1 MRNTQSIL
9 YKIGRIINWV
19 VLGLWALMA
28 LIGLINIIIGAVN
41 DRSWQV
47 SSGVNNLVTGI
58 IFVALVIVLI
68 ILVGKFEENALK
80 APVNELTPVILLM
93 VFGFIT
99 GNWLYTVGGVFGII
113 AASQE
118 SNAKENNSD
127 NKTE

>member
-1 MRNTQSIL
+1 MRNTQSVL

-118 SNAKENNSD
+118 SNAKDNNSD
-127 NKTE
+127 NKSE

>member
-80 APVNELTPVILLM
+80 APVNELTPVILL
-93 VFGFIT
+93 I
-99 GNWLYTVGGVFGII
+99 
-113 AASQE
+113 
-118 SNAKENNSD
+118 D
-127 NKTE
+127 